1 MFPFSATVRAS
12 FSRKSSVLSLAALSL
27 AALSLAA
34 VGCKAGPAPD
44 AGFIENPEVLRQ
56 DDKLPFDAVWFKEG
70 VDFSKFQTVYIA
82 PVDTTHLLNLDWWDK
97 ANIAPG
103 DQQSQ
108 AQELGEYF
116 RNEVKSQFA
125 DDDKNKHTVVD
136 TPGDDTLI
144 VELAIVEVVPTKVW
158 LNAIGYIL
166 AGQLDNGLTAFEGRF
181 RDGKTK
187 EVIAEFKDREYGQLD
202 IVSIADFQWN
212 RHSRHTAEVWGDQL
226 EEVVYVQPGAT
237 VSHMS
242 SVTLRPW

>member
-1 MFPFSATVRAS
+1 MFPFSTTLRGSCA
-12 FSRKSSVLSLAALSL
+12 RKLIALSL
-27 AALSLAA
+27 SLVALSA

-44 AGFIENPEVLRQ
+44 AGFIQNPEVLRQ

-108 AQELGEYF
+108 AEELGEYF
-116 RNEVKSQFA
+116 RNKVKGQFA

-187 EVIAEFKDREYGQLD
+187 EVIAEFKDREYGQID
-202 IVSIADFQWN
+202 IVSLADFQWN
-212 RHSRHTAEVWGDQL
+212 RHSRHTVEVWGDQL
-226 EEVVYVQPGAT
+226 EEVVYVQPGAAI
-237 VSHMS
+237 SSMS